1 MVRRS
6 KLLTKLRNKTAAVA
20 DAMATVSL
28 FLEGQADSFTTVCGC
43 KFEVDVI
50 KDNFTPLSKLLDEA
64 LDCIREDWN
73 TIIPNDMLLDEVR
86 KAIDACSSLQKNVI
100 IFDDTAVAH
109 SDDFEDLFG
118 DDWLS
123 RAYLDLISGWMDET
137 EAIRSYIDRNCA
149 VGLRLDDPFRN
160 VAYRLRHFFT
170 GVTDDDIREFVMNG
184 VSLAHRAKWIGDKNQ
199 AVVMGKMLRRSCK
212 EMNESFLFAKDDG
225 TPILLNYTQHGP
237 RLDLDQYEIYG
248 LIRML
253 LDATSGNS
261 D

>member
-6 KLLTKLRNKTAAVA
+6 KLLTKLRNKIAAVA

-86 KAIDACSSLQKNVI
+86 KAIDACSSLQKSVI

-123 RAYLDLISGWMDET
+123 RAYLDLISDWMDET
-137 EAIRSYIDRNCA
+137 EAIRGYIRKHCWVDT
-149 VGLRLDDPFRN
+149 LLDDPFRGIA
-160 VAYRLRHFFT
+160 VKMKKFFT
-170 GVTDDDIREFVMNG
+170 GVTDKDIERFVMNG
-184 VSLAHRAKWIGDKNQ
+184 VSLKGQPKWMADRRQ
-199 AVVMGKMLRRSCK
+199 AVILGNMLGKSCK
-212 EMNESFLFAKDDG
+212 EMNDSFLFTKLNG
-225 TPILLNYTQHGP
+225 EPIKLNYTSDRP
-237 RLDLDQYEIYG
+237 TLDLGAYEIHS
-248 LIRML
+248 IISEL
-253 LDATSGNS
+253 LNEIAKSKA
-261 D
+261 